1 MLALLAICLIRHV
14 VAAAAEDKA
23 AGQGDQD
30 HTQGMHNACTTH
42 AHENRPGRMW
52 PAGMVCFGG
61 GIG

>member
-1 MLALLAICLIRHV
+1 LIRHV
-14 VAAAAEDKA
+14 VAAAAEVKA